1 MADSSSMIC
10 QVPRVILLLTV
21 GSTEA
26 LTCVFCSTEI
36 QNVQISC
43 PAL

>member
-1 MADSSSMIC
+1 MADSSSMISRA
-10 QVPRVILLLTV
+10 PEVILLLTV
-21 GSTEA
+21 GSSEA